1 MRLLAIGYGMP
12 DPAIDNYNVLTAP
25 SYSDYDALFV
35 DPASITATVQE
46 VLSEGKEYEAF
57 DRRPVLNVPG
67 SPTAASMADQL
78 RRRTEETQRLLEA
91 GGIVFVAGRP
101 NLAITGVAGFE
112 GCDRY
117 SWLPAPAGMA
127 WGPPFLKAAEGR
139 QLRIAIDDHSAARI
153 IRELR
158 SELQYRATF
167 DDRQPPFQ
175 HAAPRVIATGG
186 SGVAVAVEFR
196 ILGGR
201 IIFLPP
207 FPDEIGGIR
216 SKCADYVV
224 EAARTLLSVAN
235 PTPEPVWA
243 RSFAVP
249 GLEQVEAEAEEA
261 EKTAAEATARLDAVR
276 ERLGTLA
283 NHRRLIFEEG
293 RALGE
298 AVTDALRTLG
308 FVVEEGEGG
317 ILTAESEGVRAF
329 VTVEG
334 SRETVVEWPYIRL
347 QRRLEQH
354 LLEKREQLRGI
365 IVVNGQRSMPPDDRR
380 ERFTDALRI
389 ACENYRYCLVTGE
402 TLFALVQRALGSAD
416 HGALTGI
423 RRRLVATNGLL
434 ETANALGEVEQ
445 GKDSGPIF

>member
-1 MRLLAIGYGMP
+1 MRLLVIGYGMP

-25 SYSDYDALFV
+25 SYSDYEALFV
-35 DPASITATVQE
+35 DPASITATVQA
-46 VLSEGKEYEAF
+46 VLSEGNDYEAF
-57 DRRPVLNVPG
+57 DGRPVLNVPS
-67 SPTAASMADQL
+67 SPTAVSMADQL
-78 RRRTEETQRLLEA
+78 RRRTEETERLLQA

-101 NLAITGVAGFE
+101 NLAITGVTGFE

-127 WGPPFLKAAEGR
+127 WGPPFLKAAEGK
-139 QLRIAIDDHSAARI
+139 QLRIAIDDHPAARI

-158 SELQYRATF
+158 SDLQYRAFF
-167 DDRQPPFQ
+167 DDRQPAFH
-175 HAAPRVIATGG
+175 HAAPRVIAAGG

-196 ILGGR
+196 LFGGR
-201 IIFLPP
+201 VIFLPP
-207 FPDEIGGIR
+207 FPDEVGGIR

-224 EAARTLLSVAN
+224 EAARALLSAAN
-235 PTPEPVWA
+235 PTPEPAWA

-261 EKTAAEATARLDAVR
+261 EKAALEANARLDPVR
-276 ERLGTLA
+276 ERLTTLA

-293 RALGE
+293 SAFTE
-298 AVTDALRTLG
+298 AVTGALRLLG
-308 FVVEEGEGG
+308 FVVEGGEGG
-317 ILTAESEGVRAF
+317 ILTVESEGARAF
-329 VTVEG
+329 VAAEG
-334 SRETVVEWPYIRL
+334 SRDTVVEWPYIRL

-354 LLEKREQLRGI
+354 LLGKGEQLRGV
-365 IVVNGQRSMPPDDRR
+365 IVVNGQRTMPPEDRG
-380 ERFTDALRI
+380 ERFTTALRI

-416 HGALTGI
+416 DGALTGI
-423 RRRLVATNGLL
+423 RRRLMAASGLL